1 MSPRTSTDSLLL
13 MQRTSTDSLLPPYH
27 APRTLTDSLV
37 NTGSF
42 HVQRTSTDS
51 LVISGP
57 PMPHALVAQTDA
69 RVGTGDDDLGG
80 DYLAFSIGETSS
92 KAFEL

>member
-1 MSPRTSTDSLLL
+1 MPRTSTIALVPSYHDPRTSTDSLVNTGPFHVP
-13 MQRTSTDSLLPPYH
+13 RTSTL
-27 APRTLTDSLV
+27 
-37 NTGSF
+37 
-42 HVQRTSTDS
+42 S

-57 PMPHALVAQTDA
+57 PVPHALVAQTDA
-69 RVGTGDDDLGG
+69 RVETGDDDQGG